1 MANVWL
7 MACVTF
13 KESVRNKVLYG
24 IFSFGL
30 LLFVANLVFTGMF
43 SFELGKV
50 AVDVGLSV
58 VSFSGLVIILFL
70 GIHLLTNDLER
81 RTIYLVLSRPITR
94 LHYLLGKYGGM
105 VMTLCL
111 SSLVLGALAAGSV
124 LFSTLGV
131 QGAFSAG
138 FSWGMFALSL
148 LYTTLAMYVVMA
160 LAVLWASI
168 ATHPFTAILL
178 TMVSYFVGQNV
189 ETVRA
194 VALRSEAFA
203 NNAAL
208 TALVNV
214 ASWLFPN
221 LAAFDLKTTV
231 SYGLPVDPGYLIFV
245 AMYGLAY
252 IAACL
257 ILAGFIFQRRELA

>member
-1 MANVWL
+1 MANVLLIAW
-7 MACVTF
+7 VTF

-30 LLFVANLVFTGMF
+30 LLFVANMVFTGMF

-70 GIHLLTNDLER
+70 GIHQLANDLER

-94 LHYLLGKYGGM
+94 LHYVFGKYCGL
-105 VMTLCL
+105 VMTICL
-111 SSLVLGALAAGSV
+111 SSLILGSLAAGSV
-124 LFSTLGV
+124 LLSTLGAH
-131 QGAFSAG
+131 GAFAAS
-138 FSWGMFALSL
+138 FSWGMFALGL
-148 LYTTLAMYVVMA
+148 LYTTLALCVVMA
-160 LAVLWASI
+160 LTVLWTCI

-194 VALRSEAFA
+194 IALRSEAFA
-203 NNAAL
+203 DNAAL
-208 TALVNV
+208 RALVNAV
-214 ASWLFPN
+214 SWLFPN

-231 SYGLPVDPGYLIFV
+231 SYGLPVQPGYLFFI
-245 AMYGLAY
+245 AIYGLAY
-252 IAACL
+252 IAVCL
-257 ILAGFIFQRRELA
+257 ILAVFIFQRRELA